1 MEKLN
6 RRLKE
11 LNDQEAELTSV
22 EEMDYEAI
30 AKVKGNLIN
39 VKERLKEL
47 EPQVKDIRVTMDDVA
62 RVIELWTGIPAEKV
76 SEDVGKRMAHLER
89 NSRLGSSDRIRRS
102 MRLSPRS
109 AVRKFV

>member
-76 SEDVGKRMAHLER
+76 SEDVGKRMAHLEKELKAR
-89 NSRLGSSDRIRRS
+89 IIGQDQAVDAFVAAIRRS
-102 MRLSPRS
+102 
-109 AVRKFV
+109 